1 MSSIFSKVVFIK
13 QILLRKVGHK
23 GDPPNGVSWL
33 IGLPTCKRFAYS
45 HEVWNAAVDCNQ
57 V

>member
-23 GDPPNGVSWL
+23 GDPLNGVSWL
-33 IGLPTCKRFAYS
+33 IGLPTCKRFAYF
-45 HEVWNAAVDCNQ
+45 HEVWDAAVDCNQ